1 MKEDELSTAAA
12 STMIDSLSFRS
23 EADRSDIGFGAAG
36 APSIQLARLIDR
48 PIPPLLKVSDA
59 TAQRRD
65 ALFGL
70 GGGVAAVILIGVS
83 ALLLTPP
90 RSSARELVNPA
101 NPQSLIT
108 VAIFCL
114 FFWALSVIW
123 RRWRRAR
130 LLSKLSDAKIS
141 IASLEVLRS
150 SGPAQLEPILQEE
163 RSEYYPLLRRLR
175 ALISQWQIEPNLQDA
190 SIALQHHSLRDAEE
204 VQRAYALVRV
214 AVWALPVLGLVG
226 TVLGIAIAVGGF
238 SQFLGGS
245 VSDVEAIRTKLVVV
259 TGGLSFA
266 FLITLEGLLTSLL
279 LMLAMSATQAR
290 EEQLYAKIEDEVVN
304 DFLSFL
310 QESAP
315 RRPVPNRLAGSELT
329 ELLQSIVAEMIGTL
343 RKGSDQ
349 IATSIEERLDAFR
362 TRAALQMQHDAEAS
376 HRFGEAQ
383 RAALVE
389 AAGHAAQALRAVHED
404 IAADLRFRVEEAVQ
418 VDHRMTSSVAAASQE
433 IERATAAFTSVQSA
447 HLARLEVL
455 LADLA
460 GNVGKIELS
469 GLAPALVQVSESMI
483 GLRPTLETLQRPMVL
498 RLQPAMGEDKYA
510 KDLASK

>member
-1 MKEDELSTAAA
+1 MKVDELSTAAE

-23 EADRSDIGFGAAG
+23 EAGGPDTDFGPAG
-36 APSIQLARLIDR
+36 ASSIQLAKLINK
-48 PIPPLLKVSDA
+48 PIPPLLTVSDA

-70 GGGVAAVILIGVS
+70 GGGLAAVILIGVS
-83 ALLLTPP
+83 AFLLTPP
-90 RSSARELVNPA
+90 GSSARELVNPA

-114 FFWALSVIW
+114 FFWALSVVW
-123 RRWRRAR
+123 QRWRRVR
-130 LLSKLSDAKIS
+130 LLIKLSDAKIS
-141 IASLEVLRS
+141 TAAREVLRS
-150 SGPAQLEPILQEE
+150 SGPAQLGPILEDY
-163 RSEYYPLLRRLR
+163 RSEHYPLLRRLR
-175 ALISQWQIEPNLQDA
+175 ALISQWEIEPNLQDA
-190 SIALQHHSLRDAEE
+190 SIVLQHHSLRDAEE

-245 VSDVEAIRTKLVVV
+245 VTDVEAIRTKLVVV
-259 TGGLSFA
+259 TSGLSFA
-266 FLITLEGLLTSLL
+266 FLITLEGLLSSLL

-290 EEQLYAKIEDEVVN
+290 EEQFYAKIEDEVVN
-304 DFLSFL
+304 DFLSLL
-310 QESAP
+310 QESVP
-315 RRPVPNRLAGSELT
+315 PRPVPNRLAGSELT
-329 ELLQSIVAEMIGTL
+329 ELMQPIVAEMIGTL
-343 RKGSDQ
+343 RKGSEQ

-362 TRAALQMQHDAEAS
+362 NHAALQFQHDAEAS
-376 HRFGEAQ
+376 HRIGEAQ

-389 AAGHAAQALRAVHED
+389 AAGHAAQALRAVHEG
-404 IAADLRFRVEEAVQ
+404 IAADLRLRVEEAVQ
-418 VDHRMTSSVAAASQE
+418 VDQRMTSSVAAASQE

-447 HLARLEVL
+447 HLAKLELL
-455 LADLA
+455 LADLSS
-460 GNVGKIELS
+460 NVGKIELN

-498 RLQPAMGEDKYA
+498 SLQPAM
-510 KDLASK
+510 